1 LVLKIASSITNTH
14 YTYSGLDMFGW
25 FLSLVP
31 ESIFILIYYI
41 MLSAGIVLYIASK
54 LVAWVPMM
62 GQYKLPAELVGVVLL
77 VVGAYFYGGHGVQSA
92 WLARVAEL
100 EAKVKIAEE
109 KSQQVNTVIET
120 KIVTKIKVVKENVYV
135 NREIIKEVAGKQL
148 DAQCTLPKSTVSL
161 HDSASRNEVPER
173 AAATDGTP
181 SGVEASRLLDRVV
194 ENYGACYENAEKLK
208 MWQEWYKEQKKIF
221 ESVK

>member
-1 LVLKIASSITNTH
+1 
-14 YTYSGLDMFGW
+14 MFGW

-31 ESIFILIYYI
+31 DSIFILIYYI

-54 LVAWVPMM
+54 LVTWIPLMA
-62 GQYKLPAELVGVVLL
+62 QYKLPAELVGVVLL

-100 EAKVKIAEE
+100 EAKVKAAEE
-109 KSQQVNTVIET
+109 QSQQVNTVIET
-120 KIVTKIKVVKENVYV
+120 KIVEKIKIVKENVYV

-148 DAQCTLPKSTVSL
+148 DAQCTLPKSTVVL

-194 ENYGACYENAEKLK
+194 ENYGACHENAEKRRA
-208 MWQEWYKEQKKIF
+208 WQEWYQDQKKIF

>member
-1 LVLKIASSITNTH
+1 MSQL
-14 YTYSGLDMFGW
+14 GW
-25 FLSLVP
+25 MLSLIPDSLFVW
-31 ESIFILIYYI
+31 IYYI
-41 MLSAGIVLYIASK
+41 FTIAGFGLYIGSK
-54 LVAWVPMM
+54 LVKWIPMM

-77 VVGAYFYGGHGVQSA
+77 VVGAYLFGGHNVQQA

-120 KIVTKIKVVKENVYV
+120 KIVTKVKVIKENVYV

-148 DAQCTLPKSTVSL
+148 DASCSLPKSTVSL
-161 HDSASRNEVPER
+161 HDSASRNEVAER

-181 SGVEASRLLDRVV
+181 SEVKASQLLDRVV
-194 ENYGACYENAEKLK
+194 ENYGSCHENAAKLEA
-208 MWQEWYKEQKKIF
+208 WQEWYREQKKIF